1 MIIVNKIFLFF
12 KRELQ
17 IFFNNITDLFSNI
30 LFFFLSIFVFVFAL
44 GTDEQLLKTIG
55 LGIIWSLLL
64 LSSTLSL
71 RKFYEDD
78 FNNGILTI
86 IHMGGISYE
95 LIVFLKIL
103 SHFFFVQ
110 IPFLASIPIACIFF
124 NLPINE
130 VYNLILTFG
139 IGSLIL
145 SCLCSV
151 SASMN
156 LLNKTNFSIGSIV
169 VLLFSIPVI
178 IFSVGINNPESNFN
192 SLINLLLGIALIFLG
207 IAPWSSAA
215 FIKLSL
221 RNK

>member
-1 MIIVNKIFLFF
+1 MNLIKKIFLFLR
-12 KRELQ
+12 RESKL
-17 IFFNNITDLFSNI
+17 FFGNIADLFSNI

-44 GTDEQLLKTIG
+44 GTDEELLRTIG

-78 FNNGILTI
+78 FNNGVLTI

-110 IPFLASIPIACIFF
+110 MPFLASIPIASLFF
-124 NLPINE
+124 DLPVNE
-130 VYNLILTFG
+130 VYNLIFTFI

-145 SCLCSV
+145 SCLSSI

-156 LLNKTNFSIGSIV
+156 LLNKTNFAIGSIV
-169 VLLFSIPVI
+169 ILLFSIPVI
-178 IFSVGINNPESNFN
+178 IFSVGINNPDSNVN
-192 SLINLLLGIALIFLG
+192 SLINLLMGIALIFLG
-207 IAPWSSAA
+207 ISPWSSAA
-215 FIKLSL
+215 FIKLAL